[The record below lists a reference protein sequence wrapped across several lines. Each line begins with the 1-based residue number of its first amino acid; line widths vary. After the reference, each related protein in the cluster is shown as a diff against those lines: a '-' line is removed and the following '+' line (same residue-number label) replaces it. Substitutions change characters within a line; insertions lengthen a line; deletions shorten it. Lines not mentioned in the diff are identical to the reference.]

1 MSEPREKPAD
11 FESPDFPER
20 IAAAPP
26 EGGLFGMQAEPLSE
40 QPFSPPSPAEFGPEG
55 TASIE
60 IPMEP
65 SPPGMEAA
73 AEESAPSGEIP
84 EEAPPTEE
92 EVPAGPTFWQR
103 LGDQLDRYTVLLLL
117 SLLAVTVAVV
127 LLGLELSAYQW
138 DIGAKA
144 AR

>member
-1 MSEPREKPAD
+1 VSGPPEKPTD
-11 FESPDFPER
+11 FGSPDFPEG
-20 IAAAPP
+20 IPEPPP
-26 EGGLFGMQAEPLSE
+26 EGGIFGMPTEPFAEQPLS
-40 QPFSPPSPAEFGPEG
+40 PTAEFSPEG

-60 IPMEP
+60 IPMER
-65 SPPGMEAA
+65 STPGMETA
-73 AEESAPSGEIP
+73 AEESAPSVEIP
-84 EEAPPTEE
+84 EEQAEEAEE

-103 LGDQLDRYTVLLLL
+103 LSEQLDRYTVLLLL

>member
-1 MSEPREKPAD
+1 
-11 FESPDFPER
+11 
-20 IAAAPP
+20 
-26 EGGLFGMQAEPLSE
+26 
-40 QPFSPPSPAEFGPEG
+40 
-55 TASIE
+55 
-60 IPMEP
+60 ME
-65 SPPGMEAA
+65 EA
-73 AEESAPSGEIP
+73 AEESAPSAEIP
-84 EEAPPTEE
+84 EEQAEETEE

-103 LGDQLDRYTVLLLL
+103 LGEQLDRYTVLLLV

>member
-1 MSEPREKPAD
+1 VSEPPEKPTD
-11 FESPDFPER
+11 FGSPDFPEG
-20 IAAAPP
+20 IPEAPP
-26 EGGLFGMQAEPLSE
+26 EGGLFGMQPEPSFE
-40 QPFSPPSPAEFGPEG
+40 QPLTPPAEAGPEG
-55 TASIE
+55 TASIAV
-60 IPMEP
+60 PMEP
-65 SPPGMEAA
+65 SVPGMEEA
-73 AEESAPSGEIP
+73 AEESAPSAEIP
-84 EEAPPTEE
+84 EEQAEETEE

-103 LGDQLDRYTVLLLL
+103 LGEQLDRYTVLLLL